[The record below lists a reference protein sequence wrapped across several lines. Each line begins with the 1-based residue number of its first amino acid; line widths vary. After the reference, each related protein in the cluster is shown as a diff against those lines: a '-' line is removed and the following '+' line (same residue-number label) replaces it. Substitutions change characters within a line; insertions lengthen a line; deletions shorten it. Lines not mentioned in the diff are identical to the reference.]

1 MSPPTSTSL
10 FWRQWGHVS
19 RNVRILRTDWHR
31 QHCQHAQLLPLL
43 LRAHLPPL
51 ACLLVDSF
59 CQHKHSDLC
68 LGGWEGHLSKRSHPE
83 PLKTALWRTH
93 RPQGTTLEIHTQPW
107 RRRKV
112 RAWFGTMGTPM
123 NQWVASG
130 TIGKVTSSFGGD
142 LPASLMR
149 PGEMA
154 LQARSCAALGT
165 HKDRRLLGCLLF
177 HLSSKRI

>member
-1 MSPPTSTSL
+1 
-10 FWRQWGHVS
+10 
-19 RNVRILRTDWHR
+19 
-31 QHCQHAQLLPLL
+31 
-43 LRAHLPPL
+43 
-51 ACLLVDSF
+51 
-59 CQHKHSDLC
+59 
-68 LGGWEGHLSKRSHPE
+68 
-83 PLKTALWRTH
+83 
-93 RPQGTTLEIHTQPW
+93 
-107 RRRKV
+107 
-112 RAWFGTMGTPM
+112 M

-165 HKDRRLLGCLLF
+165 HKVRRLLGCLLF